1 MRYGENHQKHYCFLL
16 YKNKNDKQKPKVDD
30 RLKWSACYNLINK
43 NETENNMSNR
53 RKVKCMGCEYGNYFG
68 NEKYF

>member
-1 MRYGENHQKHYCFLL
+1 MVKITENITVFLL
-16 YKNKNDKQKPKVDD
+16 YKNKNDKQKPKVED